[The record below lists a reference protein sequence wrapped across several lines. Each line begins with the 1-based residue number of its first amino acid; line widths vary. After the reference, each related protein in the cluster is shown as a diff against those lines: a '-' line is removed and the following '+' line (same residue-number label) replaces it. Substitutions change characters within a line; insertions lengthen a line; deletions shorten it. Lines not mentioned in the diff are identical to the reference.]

1 MKTDAL
7 DRRLLAEIADGL
19 PLAPAPYAVIG
30 ARVGIG
36 EADVI
41 ARLKAM
47 IGRGVIRRFGAVVH
61 HHELG
66 FTANAMTVWD
76 IPDARSM
83 PSARKSPPI
92 RSLPCAISAR
102 AARRNGRTISFA

>member
-41 ARLKAM
+41 ARAS
-47 IGRGVIRRFGAVVH
+47 RR
-61 HHELG
+61 
-66 FTANAMTVWD
+66 
-76 IPDARSM
+76 
-83 PSARKSPPI
+83 
-92 RSLPCAISAR
+92 
-102 AARRNGRTISFA
+102 